1 MTNEQIIFEKRCELM
16 EAEVIGTTGRYY
28 NVVDENGNEKRLMEP
43 EEIHTFLA
51 WKALGYG
58 VKRKEKAIATFP
70 IWKYAAKK
78 KEAENGEEQEEERVF
93 LKMSCFFS
101 SSQVEKTGE
110 QE

>member
-1 MTNEQIIFEKRCELM
+1 M

-43 EEIHTFLA
+43 EEIHTFSA

-78 KEAENGEEQEEERVF
+78 KEAEKWGRTGRRTGIFENVMLFQFFAGRENRGTGMNVERIYGF
-93 LKMSCFFS
+93 GK
-101 SSQVEKTGE
+101 
-110 QE
+110 